1 MEELRTPVQRLTK
14 LRESIAVANRR
25 SRRAWLY
32 LDEERRWFDLD
43 AASTSS
49 IGAMSI
55 TVLDTYSAMRR
66 ILLAPVADRVDL
78 LRSMLEANKGMYRF
92 HPGELDL
99 VAVHLQSSGF
109 PVDRDEERCLDAL
122 ETLAA
127 AGAWE
132 RMQRALDDALAVLL
146 EATPGLQAPEITVL
160 VVLGDPGDKHFMG
173 PCLGLTG
180 FGGISGNIA
189 ITLWPYPENVARLE
203 ATAVHELHHN
213 LRWSPGGV
221 VWDPMTVTVGEHI
234 VGEGLADAFARQL
247 YGDELGPARIGVP
260 HLHDDEV
267 FAKVLTGLDVTG
279 MQNFTAWVHGDPGAE
294 HLGVTPV
301 GLPMGAGYAAG
312 NRLVDTYLA
321 ATGQTAAQAL
331 HADASEIIATTL
343 RLG

>member
-1 MEELRTPVQRLTK
+1 
-14 LRESIAVANRR
+14 
-25 SRRAWLY
+25 
-32 LDEERRWFDLD
+32 
-43 AASTSS
+43 
-49 IGAMSI
+49 MSI
-55 TVLDTYSAMRR
+55 TVLDTYSAMRK
-66 ILLAPVADRVDL
+66 ILLAPAADRVDL
-78 LRSMLEANKGMYRF
+78 LRALLEANRGMYRH

-99 VAVHLQSSGF
+99 VAVHRQSSGF

-132 RMQRALDDALAVLL
+132 RMQSALEKGLAVLL
-146 EATPGLQAPEITVL
+146 EAAPGLEVPDITVL
-160 VVLGDPGDKHFMG
+160 FLLGDPADEHFMG
-173 PCLGLTG
+173 PCKGLTG
-180 FGGISGNIA
+180 FGGISGHIA
-189 ITLWPYPENVARLE
+189 ITFWPFPENVERLE

-213 LRWSPGGV
+213 LRWAPGGV
-221 VWDPMTVTVGEHI
+221 VWDPMTVTVGDHI

-279 MQNFTAWVHGDPGAE
+279 MENFTAWVHGDPSAE
-294 HLGVTPV
+294 RFGLTPV

-321 ATGQTAAQAL
+321 ATGKTAAQAL
-331 HADASEIIATTL
+331 HTDSSEIIAATL
-343 RLG
+343 RRG